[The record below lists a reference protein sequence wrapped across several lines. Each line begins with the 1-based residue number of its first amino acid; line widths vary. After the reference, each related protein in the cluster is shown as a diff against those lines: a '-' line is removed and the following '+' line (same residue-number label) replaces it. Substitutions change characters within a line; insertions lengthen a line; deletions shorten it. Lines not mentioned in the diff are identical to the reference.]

1 MRDIYIIDQNWQ
13 QKITIDKNPIYI
25 VELGYNR
32 IGVGVEDN
40 VVDFEAKS
48 QKKKE
53 FEVTD
58 EEFQMFWDAL
68 TGPYK
73 GGGITLE

>member
-1 MRDIYIIDQNWQ
+1 
-13 QKITIDKNPIYI
+13 
-25 VELGYNR
+25 
-32 IGVGVEDN
+32 VEDN